1 LESCNQRVDEVKPFA
16 SQKIKPY
23 GTDVSDAV
31 DTNLD
36 HQSSGERFR
45 RYCARIVLLAGLQTL
60 HSSTAGAQH
69 HREQFN
75 HKGKINLCVL
85 AKTPTKVCIRKG
97 GAQQPVQLFYSA
109 GDISSRRINFPAC
122 SLCPPEFIQ
131 ALLAEASRFANA
143 PRRFK
148 PASGLSALLSR
159 RLHRLA
165 RLQR

>member
-1 LESCNQRVDEVKPFA
+1 MGEVKPFA

-31 DTNLD
+31 DTKWIGRAAVNA
-36 HQSSGERFR
+36 FVVI
-45 RYCARIVLLAGLQTL
+45 ALASFCSPGLQTL
-60 HSSTAGAQH
+60 SSSTAGAH
-69 HREQFN
+69 HRAQFN

-97 GAQQPVQLFYSA
+97 GAQNQFRFFILPGTF
-109 GDISSRRINFPAC
+109 RRAASTFLRARFAR
-122 SLCPPEFIQ
+122 PEFIQ

-148 PASGLSALLSR
+148 AASGLSALLSR

-165 RLQR
+165 RLRR